1 MDLLNWLWQSS
12 LVALLVRLAVGL
24 PRSINAATRYVIWWI
39 TLGVVLAMAA
49 VPSSWRM
56 FTDVGEPVARAVS
69 SGAWLTLPPLPAWL
83 GPMLLGVWTI
93 WVSVWIAR
101 GVLAWFELRRL
112 RGSIREVGSG
122 VEERLPAWSALKGSG
137 RIARLTTSA
146 QVSSAA
152 VLGLQS
158 PAIVLSPWTTEQL
171 AVEDLDRIVIHEWA
185 HVQRRDDFAALAQL
199 LIRAVAGFHP
209 AVWWLDRAIAFER
222 EIACDDWV
230 IELTGS
236 PRHYAACL
244 ARMAE
249 RRCAPPA
256 LALSVLPVRRAH
268 LTRRIARLL
277 DTGRNGSVRRSHF
290 TLVLAGTGAL
300 TAALGAFAIDAV
312 EVMTRPGG
320 ASLPAASAALVAPQA
335 VRTSSA
341 ASPQAVPARKPAV
354 RTAPGFKLISNVSS
368 ATTDRAGEPG
378 SLESS
383 GLPDPPRDRVV
394 VEPSIAANPLVEHFG
409 ASAPRDLTS
418 MPPSAGESARPE
430 RDIVMLSKVSVDL
443 SKDIGRGSQKAAA
456 STARFFSRLGRSVAS
471 LATSRGT
478 S

>member
-1 MDLLNWLWQSS
+1 MDLLLNWLWQGS
-12 LVALLVRLAVGL
+12 LVAILVRLAVGL

-49 VPSSWRM
+49 VPISLRM
-56 FTDVGEPVARAVS
+56 FTDVGEPVARTVG
-69 SGAWLTLPPLPAWL
+69 SGAWLTLPPLPGWL
-83 GPMLLGVWTI
+83 GPTLLGVWTM
-93 WVSVWIAR
+93 WVSVWVAR

-152 VLGLQS
+152 VLGLRS

-199 LIRAVAGFHP
+199 LVRAVAGFHP

-244 ARMAE
+244 TRMAE
-249 RRCAPPA
+249 RRFAAPA

-277 DTGRNGSVRRSHF
+277 DTGRNGSVRRSHL
-290 TLVLAGTGAL
+290 TLVLAGTGTL

-312 EVMTRPGG
+312 EVMTRPGRT
-320 ASLPAASAALVAPQA
+320 SLPVALAALVAPQA
-335 VRTSSA
+335 VRASSA
-341 ASPQAVPARKPAV
+341 PDSPQAVPARKH
-354 RTAPGFKLISNVSS
+354 GFSQ
-368 ATTDRAGEPG
+368 RAW
-378 SLESS
+378 
-383 GLPDPPRDRVV
+383 R
-394 VEPSIAANPLVEHFG
+394 
-409 ASAPRDLTS
+409 
-418 MPPSAGESARPE
+418 
-430 RDIVMLSKVSVDL
+430 
-443 SKDIGRGSQKAAA
+443 KAHQ
-456 STARFFSRLGRSVAS
+456 
-471 LATSRGT
+471 
-478 S
+478 